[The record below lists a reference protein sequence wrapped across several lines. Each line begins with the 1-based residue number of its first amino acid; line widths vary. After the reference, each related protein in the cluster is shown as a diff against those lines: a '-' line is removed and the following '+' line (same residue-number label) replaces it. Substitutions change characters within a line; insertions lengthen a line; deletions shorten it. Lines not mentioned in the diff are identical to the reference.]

1 MNRKALLLAVTAVI
15 GFSATLHAQG
25 VDVGNV
31 VTNQFASTIK
41 GFGAQIQAYAERL
54 FWSLTAISL
63 VWTGVTLALK
73 KADLG
78 EFTAEFVRFIFVTGF
93 FYWILKNST
102 EMAISIIEGLQQ
114 AGSSVGGGEGAGQ
127 ATQIMRTVM
136 NIASSAMNN
145 ISFWDPRF
153 AIFWVLFAIIVT
165 LIGCYVI
172 VTTTLALC
180 SALLLV
186 YAGIFVL
193 GFGGSR
199 WTSEI
204 AIAYYKAVIA
214 AGLRLFTL
222 NLLMHTAVSL
232 VNNAASAGLPD
243 VATAFTVLACLVI
256 VAMLID
262 KMPGAVA
269 NLVSGNHIGA
279 PGSAL
284 GTLTGAG
291 SLAVQGVAAV
301 ATGGTS
307 LAASGGRAAVK
318 VAAMRAMAAMAK

>member
-1 MNRKALLLAVTAVI
+1 MKRKASLLAAVALV

-31 VTNQFASTIK
+31 VANQFASAIK
-41 GFGAQIQAYAERL
+41 GFGSQVQAYADRL
-54 FWSLTAISL
+54 FWSLAGISL
-63 VWTGVTLALK
+63 VWTGVTMALR
-73 KADLG
+73 KADLMD
-78 EFTAEFVRFIFVTGF
+78 FTAV
-93 FYWILKNST
+93 
-102 EMAISIIEGLQQ
+102 AASIITGLQQ
-114 AGSSVGGGEGAGQ
+114 AGATVGGANGASQ
-127 ATQIMRTVM
+127 ASTILQL
-136 NIASSAMNN
+136 AMKFADVATNN
-145 ISFWDPRF
+145 ITIMQPNM
-153 AIFWVLFAIIVT
+153 AILWALMALMVL
-165 LIGCYVI
+165 LIGCYVV
-172 VTTTLALC
+172 VTVTIALC
-180 SALLLV
+180 QALLLI

-204 AIAYYKAVIA
+204 AIGYYKAVTA
-214 AGLRLFTL
+214 AGLKLFTL
-222 NLLMHTAVSL
+222 NLLMNTAVSL
-232 VNNAASAGLPD
+232 VSSYLGVNALD
-243 VATAFTVLACLVI
+243 VNTAFICLALLVI

-262 KMPGAVA
+262 KVPAQIA
-269 NLVSGNHIGA
+269 SLVSGNHIGA

-291 SLAVQGVAAV
+291 SLAAQGAAAV